1 MERAFEQWKSKE
13 VARLLALVE
22 TERRYY
28 QELVANLPVSV
39 AVLNTDYSLVAAN
52 RIFRQSFGVISDDMR
67 RRRIGEILSSAELQ
81 ARIQSVFESGIA
93 ARPIV
98 IERTV
103 AASAI
108 PQRLRVSI
116 QAIRDWDEDS
126 GLQAL
131 LVIEDTADFT
141 PTALPPATP
150 AESASLPG
158 PLPCVVW
165 TARISDRRFTTV
177 SPSAKTLLGVDPEQW
192 IRTPSSFADR
202 IHADDRARTIAFYDQ
217 SIANPG
223 FHSAEFR
230 IGQSTQWVRETV
242 LADPSRDLLS
252 GVVTDVTARR
262 AVEEQML
269 QSQRFEA
276 VGSLGGRLAHDI
288 NNPLMIVNGYAEE
301 LALSFPAN
309 DPRGA
314 DMREIQNAGKRIGD
328 LTAHLQ
334 SVTRKQTV
342 TTHPVNIHTELS
354 KVVDRMRAAAG
365 EYLKAEYRPGVQ
377 SLTVLAEAG
386 QLEAVLLELS
396 AALVEGGGESAHLIL
411 SASPAQ
417 VTELVRPDQPLAPGQ
432 YVELSIL
439 NQSQGAPPLPNRLFE
454 SLLPAKDSGPAL
466 ARTYK
471 TVQDWGGTILAV
483 AGVNE
488 IRVYLKA
495 ASVLPVAA
503 PQAEAQVAPVEAA
516 PPPPPP
522 PPAAPRKTTIL
533 IVEDEPGIRALM
545 RKILQREDFSVLEAG
560 SGAEALELLKQKGPA
575 DLLITDVL
583 MPGMTGRDLATTVQA
598 ADQYCGILYMS
609 GFTSDTGVE
618 TGQFPPGSFFLQKP
632 FTLGS
637 LLRKVKEV
645 LAATTRR
652 PARS

>member
-67 RRRIGEILSSAELQ
+67 RRRIGEILSSTELQ

-93 ARPIV
+93 SRPIV
-98 IERTV
+98 VERTLPT
-103 AASAI
+103 SAI

-131 LVIEDTADFT
+131 LVIEDMAEFT
-141 PTALPPATP
+141 TPALPAPQEPAAMP
-150 AESASLPG
+150 A

-165 TARISDRRFTTV
+165 TARISNKQFTLV
-177 SPSAKTLLGVDPEQW
+177 SPSAKALLGIDPKHW
-192 IRTPSSFADR
+192 IHSPSAFADR
-202 IHADDRARTIAFYDQ
+202 IHSDDRARTISFYDQ
-217 SIANPG
+217 SIASPG

-230 IGQSTQWVRETV
+230 IGQGVQSVRETI
-242 LADPSRDLLS
+242 LADPAGDLMT
-252 GVVTDVTARR
+252 GVITDISTRR

-269 QSQRFEA
+269 QAQRFEA
-276 VGSLGGRLAHDI
+276 AGFLAGRLAHDI

-301 LALSFPAN
+301 LALSFPAG
-309 DPRGA
+309 DPRAA

-342 TTHPVNIHTELS
+342 TTHPVNVHTELS

-365 EYLKAEYRPGVQ
+365 QYLQAEYRPGTE
-377 SLTVLAEAG
+377 SLTVLAETG

-411 SASPAQ
+411 SANPAQ
-417 VTELVRPDQPLAPGQ
+417 VSELIRPDQPLPPGH

-439 NQSQGAPPLPNRLFE
+439 NRSQGAPSLPDRLFE
-454 SLLPAKDSGPAL
+454 SLLPTKDAGPAL

-471 TVQDWGGTILAV
+471 TVQDWGGTIQPVSGA
-483 AGVNE
+483 NE

-495 ASVLPVAA
+495 ASAPVTA
-503 PQAEAQVAPVEAA
+503 PPPESQVAPVENAPPQ
-516 PPPPPP
+516 PPPPPT
-522 PPAAPRKTTIL
+522 PRKTTIL

-609 GFTSDTGVE
+609 GFTADTGVE

-645 LAATTRR
+645 LAANPRR
-652 PARS
+652 PERR